1 MENFF
6 GITTEKVFAILLATI
21 IIFIA
26 IIVMTRLAGKRSFSK
41 MSSFDF
47 ASTIA
52 IGSIIASGILLKD
65 VTPTVTIVA
74 LAAIFLLQTTIAYL
88 RRFPIVHKIIDN
100 QPLLLMDGSTILYK
114 NLQSARVTEDDLRSK
129 LRASNVLHL
138 SQVKA
143 VILES
148 TGDLTVLHS
157 ADSNREVEEWIMKGV
172 KKSAKN

>member
-1 MENFF
+1 MEKFF
-6 GITTEKVFAILLATI
+6 GITTDKTVAMLLATI

-26 IIVMTRLAGKRSFSK
+26 IILMTRLAGKRSFSK

-52 IGSIIASGILLKD
+52 IGSIIASGILLED
-65 VTPTVTIVA
+65 ITPLVTIVA

-88 RRFPIVHKIIDN
+88 RRFAFVHKIIDN
-100 QPLLLMDGSTILYK
+100 QPLLLMDGSTILHE
-114 NLQSARVTEDDLRSK
+114 NLRSARVTEDDLRSK
-129 LRASNVLHL
+129 LRAANVLNL

-148 TGDLTVLHS
+148 TGDLSVLHNS
-157 ADSNREVEEWIMKGV
+157 DADLKVEEWILQGV
-172 KKSAKN
+172 KKG